1 MTCTRCQG
9 LVLERYGAFSCINCG
24 HDPFLKLITVKCSN
38 PDCFALPE
46 LHNYCARCWH
56 SRVRGPR
63 TEAEKS
69 KAYRER
75 NRLKQQKRRAK
86 MKEVAS
92 DVHTSG
98 TDAERQE
105 CGRGHEV
112 GASVPVE
119 AVYSVENRGHD
130 AVAGAM

>member
-1 MTCTRCQG
+1 MTCTRCNG

-46 LHNYCARCWH
+46 LHNYCTRCWH
-56 SRVRGPR
+56 SRVRDPR

-75 NRLKQQKRRAK
+75 MRLKQQKRRAK
-86 MKEVAS
+86 LKEES
-92 DVHTSG
+92 CSESRTIIDNPSG
-98 TDAERQE
+98 SLP
-105 CGRGHEV
+105 EV
-112 GASVPVE
+112 TCSGAM
-119 AVYSVENRGHD
+119 SVEPGD
-130 AVAGAM
+130 QISQGA